1 MTDRE
6 PSSALCF
13 DQTDR
18 NAIYNAIRSR
28 RDVRRQFT
36 GEPIPDSV
44 LTRILE
50 AAHLAPSVGFMQP
63 WNFIVVRD
71 HSVRDRVKRL
81 AEEERHAFAG
91 TLPPERAERFR
102 GIKIEGILESSLNI
116 CVTCD
121 PSRGGPHVLGRHT
134 LPETDLYSTCLAI
147 GNLWLAA
154 RAEGIGVGWVSFYRK
169 DGLRRILGVP
179 DGIEPLAYLCV
190 GPVTHFPP
198 IPDLEAFGWEQRRR
212 LATLVFDDRWGRP
225 SELFCGGGEMIEAQ
239 VRSLASRV
247 TEPDARAEAAARA
260 RQDQLT
266 KPRGSLGRLED
277 LGVRLAAIAGV
288 CPPPVPERPA
298 VVIAAGDHGVLSQG
312 VSPWPKEVT
321 AAMVH
326 GFCAD
331 RAAVNALA
339 KVIEAQVTVL
349 DVGVAS
355 DLPRHPRLRHAKVR
369 PGTGDLSEGPAMT
382 RQEAA
387 RAVLAGAGI
396 AEELVSSGVDLL
408 VTGDMGI
415 GNTTP
420 AACLIAAF
428 TGRRPEEVT
437 GRGTGIDDATWE
449 IKVKVVDRALALH
462 RPDLT
467 DPIGVLAAVGG
478 LEHAALA
485 GLILAGAVARVPVVL
500 DGVNADAAALVAAAL
515 APLATAYVIPGHRS
529 VEPGATAALEKLGLD
544 PLVDLSMRL
553 GEGTGALLSVP
564 IIRAAA
570 AVLRDMATFEEAGI
584 EA

>member
-437 GRGTGIDDATWE
+437 GRGTGIDDDGWTR
-449 IKVKVVDRALALH
+449 KRDVVA
-462 RPDLT
+462 
-467 DPIGVLAAVGG
+467 
-478 LEHAALA
+478 AALA
-485 GLILAGAVARVPVVL
+485 RTAGRTEPVELLTALGSADLAATVGFLVEASTLGVPVVL
-500 DGVNADAAALVAAAL
+500 DGLMSVACAVVAEAMAPGAAAWWVA
-515 APLATAYVIPGHRS
+515 GHRS
-529 VEPGATAALEKLGLD
+529 TEPAQAHALKSLGLE
-544 PLVDLSMRL
+544 PLLDVGMRL
-553 GEGTGALLSVP
+553 GEGSGAV
-564 IIRAAA
+564 AALPMLRSGI
-570 AVLRDMATFEEAGI
+570 AVLRDVALLAEI
-584 EA
+584 LPS

>member
-298 VVIAAGDHGVLSQG
+298 VVIAAGDHGVLSRG

-437 GRGTGIDDATWE
+437 GRGTGIDDDGWTR
-449 IKVKVVDRALALH
+449 KRDVVA
-462 RPDLT
+462 
-467 DPIGVLAAVGG
+467 
-478 LEHAALA
+478 AALA
-485 GLILAGAVARVPVVL
+485 RTAGRTEPVELLTALGSADLAATVGFLVEASTLGVPVVL
-500 DGVNADAAALVAAAL
+500 DGLMSVACAVVAEAMAPGAAAWWVA
-515 APLATAYVIPGHRS
+515 GHRS
-529 VEPGATAALEKLGLD
+529 TEPAQAHALKSLGLE
-544 PLVDLSMRL
+544 PLLDVGMRL
-553 GEGTGALLSVP
+553 GEGSGAV
-564 IIRAAA
+564 AALPMLRSGI
-570 AVLRDMATFEEAGI
+570 AVLRDVALLAEI
-584 EA
+584 LPS